1 MKTNMD
7 AIVLFENATRFFFK
21 EEKIDSFSDK
31 LLLNKSR
38 MKNYKGFLVYST
50 IEGIG
55 LMVIT
60 MIALAQFFPITQ
72 KLELFFAICIFSFFC
87 PYFVNFLFQD
97 IMFEKRKRE
106 KEDLLSDLLLET
118 SVFTDES
125 SAIQTIKRISELDF
139 PLLKEDFL
147 RAYTELQNGASVEE
161 VIARMQKLNKSKA
174 ITRATD
180 LFLHGY
186 KSGARISSLL
196 KETAEDLLEAKAILK
211 ERQAVMLVTKYTL
224 ILAAGVIVPAILGLI
239 IGLVSG
245 MSFDAM
251 GELSLGLSTQERKEI
266 FNYAIIG
273 TTIYVFEYAL
283 LSSFFLSLQEGNKK
297 NFWVYSLALAPIA
310 GVIFFIAK
318 TLK

>member
-1 MKTNMD
+1 MD
-7 AIVLFENATRFFFK
+7 AIILFENATKFLFK
-21 EEKIDSFSDK
+21 EEKIKSFEDK
-31 LLLNKSR
+31 LFLNESK
-38 MKNYKGFLVYST
+38 MKNYKGYLAYCT

-55 LMVIT
+55 T
-60 MIALAQFFPITQ
+60 MLLAMIILAQFFPILQ
-72 KLELFFAICIFSFFC
+72 KIELFIAICIFSFFC

-97 IMFEKRKRE
+97 ILFEKRKRE
-106 KEDLLSDLLLET
+106 KEELLSDLLLEA

-147 RAYTELQNGASVEE
+147 RAYTELQNGSSIEE
-161 VIARMQKLNKSKA
+161 VIARMQQLNKSKS
-174 ITRATD
+174 ITRAMD

-186 KSGARISSLL
+186 HSGARISTLL

-224 ILAAGVIVPAILGLI
+224 ILAAGIIVPAILGLI

-297 NFWVYSLALAPIA
+297 NFWIYAITLTPIA
-310 GVIFFIAK
+310 GIIFFIAK